1 MWHCLPS
8 CKTGN
13 PKTLSSQQTSLHL
26 QKRFRA
32 RQRER
37 ARDSA
42 AQMEALSAQMGRLMQ
57 EKAELETRNRIL
69 EQVVKLNVD
78 HVEQLQ
84 SHKVR
89 SCYMQFVFGSLH
101 ADCWGL
107 YPQVRICLLM
117 GQVETAG
124 RHPQACKL
132 RLVSLCCKA
141 CRTTV
146 VILQRA
152 QDVCLPDRSLESA
165 VVLFLIEGCVF

>member
-1 MWHCLPS
+1 MPS
-8 CKTGN
+8 
-13 PKTLSSQQTSLHL
+13 

-84 SHKVR
+84 SHKVWKHSMVCR
-89 SCYMQFVFGSLH
+89 LISHGQH
-101 ADCWGL
+101 N
-107 YPQVRICLLM
+107 CL
-117 GQVETAG
+117 AN
-124 RHPQACKL
+124 
-132 RLVSLCCKA
+132 VSKPL
-141 CRTTV
+141 
-146 VILQRA
+146 L
-152 QDVCLPDRSLESA
+152 L
-165 VVLFLIEGCVF
+165 